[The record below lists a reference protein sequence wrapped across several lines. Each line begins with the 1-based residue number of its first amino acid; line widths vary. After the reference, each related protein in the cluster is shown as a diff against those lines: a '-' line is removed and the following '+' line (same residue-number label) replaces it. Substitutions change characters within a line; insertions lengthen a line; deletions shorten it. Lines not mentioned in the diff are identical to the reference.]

1 MNNIKK
7 TVSSFLVLG
16 LLASSGFFAFNALTR
31 SFDATQAS
39 APTLKR
45 NVKSSV
51 SSLSADD
58 FSSEV
63 EANHEELGVSITQS
77 TLTDTSQSLTVSF
90 RSKTLAGFKTAIG
103 NYIVEI
109 DDDNYSGDEN
119 NPAPEG
125 YDKFNEETGLP
136 EFEGKIA
143 FIVGS
148 VSENNKSVYLPSTFT
163 KAGKF
168 TAKITTIGAGCV
180 SADGSE
186 FNGQNVWAVNGVSKI
201 TNIYIPDTIEKVEA
215 DAFKGVPTEG
225 VTIHYEGTE
234 FSSSVFQSGWTDAPT
249 TALDASTTS
258 YNKKANKKA
267 NAAAGKVELPDALGR
282 PINFILGCQQDVN
295 NPKVA
300 DEKCNRPL
308 VIQYDKITNGTRE
321 TIFEELPLTN
331 TTNNPYDSCGKLA
344 SMSYTRQ
351 FGYKLGPGESIDDES
366 VVFHNIMKADAQGN
380 VDVSKTYFAKP
391 MIGYSEKQ
399 NITNLVNYKASMN
412 STFAGYSMFTL
423 KMDKNLSITSER
435 YPEPHSLYLDVKT
448 DIYEQNKAAIE
459 SGKTKIRY
467 SLYNLYNSSF
477 HFQYLGKGNELKD
490 VVIPVSSLI
499 SYQTLDSNKG
509 NLVSVLLKDSQI
521 GPDFKPKKV
530 RLFELQDI
538 TIQMDLLT
546 TSDSGSASI
555 LGKSSISYK
564 FAYITVIDTE
574 KNISV
579 FNWNVFLIVFF
590 IAYVVVYAAAAFITY
605 KVMKEKFK
613 NDEFRRVNDKK
624 FLKQAVLGGLGL
636 GVVLCAVLFIYMRTV
651 GFKNTIVVFNPT
663 DPLLIAFAIAGMIIV
678 GYFIV
683 YVIKLVKA
691 ERERRKAIR
700 LKLNE
705 DVADDGTNQ
714 FIEGVKLW
722 KLELKN

>member
-39 APTLKR
+39 TPTLKR
-45 NVKSSV
+45 NIKSSV

-109 DDDNYSGDEN
+109 TDDNYSGDEN

-143 FIVGS
+143 FIIGS
-148 VSENNKSVYLPSTFT
+148 VNENNKSVYLPSTFT

-168 TAKITTIGAGCV
+168 TARITTIGAGCV

-186 FNGQNVWAVNGVSKI
+186 FNEQNKWSLNKI
-201 TNIYIPDTIEKVEA
+201 TNIYIPDTIEKVESG
-215 DAFKGVPTEG
+215 AFTGVPTEG

-234 FSSSVFQSGWTDAPT
+234 FSSSVFESGWTDAQDS
-249 TALDASTTS
+249 ALDASTTS
-258 YNKKANKKA
+258 YNKKTNKKA

-308 VIQYDKITNGTRE
+308 VIQYDKISNGNRE

-344 SMSYTRQ
+344 NMSYTRQ
-351 FGYKLGPGESIDDES
+351 FGYKLGPNESIDDES
-366 VVFHNIMKADAQGN
+366 IVFHNIMKADAQGN
-380 VDVSKTYFAKP
+380 VDVSQTYFVKP

-399 NITNLVNYKASMN
+399 NITNLVSYKASMN

-423 KMDKNLSITSER
+423 KMDKNLSVTSER

-477 HFQYLGKGNELKD
+477 HFQYIGKGNELKD
-490 VVIPVSSLI
+490 VVVPVKSLI
-499 SYQTLDSNKG
+499 SYQTLDNNKG

-521 GPDFKPKKV
+521 GPDFAPEKV

-574 KNISV
+574 KNVSV
-579 FNWNVFLIVFF
+579 FNWNLFLIIFF
-590 IAYVVVYAAAAFITY
+590 IAYVVVYAAAAFATY
-605 KVMKEKFK
+605 KIMKEKFK

-624 FLKQAVLGGLGL
+624 FLKQAILGGLGF
-636 GVVLCAVLFIYMRTV
+636 GVVLCAVLFIFMRTV

-683 YVIKLVKA
+683 YLVKLIKA

-705 DVADDGTNQ
+705 DVADDGTN
-714 FIEGVKLW
+714 
-722 KLELKN
+722 

>member
-16 LLASSGFFAFNALTR
+16 LLASSGFFAVNALTR
-31 SFDATQAS
+31 SFDAAKAT

-51 SSLSADD
+51 GGLSADD
-58 FSSEV
+58 FSSEA
-63 EANHEELGVSITQS
+63 EANYEELGVSITQS

-90 RSKTLAGFKTAIG
+90 RSKTLSGYKTAIG
-103 NYIVEI
+103 NYVVEI
-109 DDDNYSGDEN
+109 DDPNFTGDDQ

-143 FIVGS
+143 FVIGS
-148 VSENNKSVYLPSTFT
+148 VSEANKKVYIPSTFT

-168 TAKITTIGAGCV
+168 TAKITTIASGCV

-186 FNGQNVWAVNGVSKI
+186 FNGNNTWMAGTNTKI
-201 TNIYIPDTIEKVEA
+201 TNIYIPNTIEKVEA
-215 DAFKGVPTEG
+215 NAFTGVPSEG

-234 FSSSVFQSGWTDAPT
+234 FSSSIFETGWTDAPA
-249 TALDASTTS
+249 TALNAATNS
-258 YNKKANKKA
+258 YDKKANKKA
-267 NAAAGKVELPDALGR
+267 NAAASKVDLPDALGR
-282 PINFILGCQQDVN
+282 PINFILGCTQDVN

-300 DEKCNRPL
+300 SEDCNRPL
-308 VIQYDKITNGTRE
+308 VIQYDKVTNNNGTEARE

-331 TTNNPYDSCGKLA
+331 TTQTPYDSCGKLA

-351 FGYKLGPGESIDDES
+351 FGYKLGPNESIDDES
-366 VVFHNIMKADAQGN
+366 IIFHNIMKADATGV
-380 VDVSKTYFAKP
+380 VDTTQTYFAKP

-399 NITNLVNYKASMN
+399 NLSNLVTFKASMN
-412 STFAGYSMFTL
+412 SKFAGYSMFTL

-435 YPEPHSLYLDVKT
+435 YPTPHSLYLDVKT
-448 DIYEQNKAAIE
+448 DIYEQNKTAIE

-467 SLYNLYNSSF
+467 SLYNLYNSSY
-477 HFQYLGKGNELKD
+477 HFQYIGKGNELKD
-490 VVIPVSSLI
+490 IVIPVKSLI
-499 SYQTLDSNKG
+499 SYQTLDNKKG
-509 NLVSVLLKDSQI
+509 NLVSVLLKDSAI
-521 GPDFKPKKV
+521 APDFSPEKV
-530 RLFELQDI
+530 RLFELQNV

-546 TSDSGSASI
+546 TSDSGSTSI
-555 LGKSSISYK
+555 LGKSSISYR

-579 FNWNVFLIVFF
+579 FNWNMFLIIFF
-590 IAYVVVYAAAAFITY
+590 IAYVVVYAAAAFTVY

-624 FLKQAVLGGLGL
+624 FLKQALLGGGGLGL
-636 GVVLCAVLFIYMRTV
+636 VLAAILFIYMRTV

-663 DPLLIAFAIAGMIIV
+663 DPLLIGFAIVGLIIT

-691 ERERRKAIR
+691 ERERRKTIR

-705 DVADDGTNQ
+705 DAADDGTN
-714 FIEGVKLW
+714 
-722 KLELKN
+722 

>member
-16 LLASSGFFAFNALTR
+16 LLASSGFFAVNALTR
-31 SFDATQAS
+31 SFNTTKAT
-39 APTLKR
+39 APTTLKR
-45 NVKSSV
+45 SAKSSV
-51 SSLSADD
+51 GSLSADD
-58 FSSEV
+58 FSSEE
-63 EANHEELGVSITQS
+63 EANYEELGVSITQS

-90 RSKTLAGFKTAIG
+90 RSKTLAGYKTAIG
-103 NYIVEI
+103 NYVVEI
-109 DDDNYSGDEN
+109 DDPNYTGDDQ

-148 VSENNKSVYLPSTFT
+148 VSENNKHVYLPTTFT

-180 SADGSE
+180 SQDGAE
-186 FNGQNVWAVNGVSKI
+186 FNGQNAWSLNKI
-201 TNIYIPDTIEKVEA
+201 TNIYIPNSIEKVEA
-215 DAFKGVPTEG
+215 GAFTNVPSSG
-225 VTIHYEGTE
+225 VTIHYEGSELPST
-234 FSSSVFQSGWTDAPT
+234 VFESGWCDNLSAVN
-249 TALDASTTS
+249 ASATS
-258 YNKKANKKA
+258 YNKKANKTA
-267 NAAAGKVELPDALGR
+267 NAAAGKVDLPDALGR
-282 PINFILGCQQDVN
+282 PINFILGCTQDAN

-300 DEKCNRPL
+300 SEECNRPL
-308 VIQYDKITNGTRE
+308 VIQYDKVTNNGGAETRE

-331 TTNNPYDSCGKLA
+331 TTQSPYDSCGKLSA
-344 SMSYTRQ
+344 MSYTRL
-351 FGYKLGPGESIDDES
+351 FGYKLGPNESIDDS
-366 VVFHNIMKADAQGN
+366 SIIFHNLMKADATGV
-380 VDVSKTYFAKP
+380 VDTSKTYFARP
-391 MIGYSEKQ
+391 TIGYSEKQ
-399 NITNLVNYKASMN
+399 DITNLVSYKASMN

-448 DIYEQNKAAIE
+448 DIYEQNKAKIE
-459 SGKTKIRY
+459 KGETKIRY

-477 HFQYLGKGNELKD
+477 HFQYIGKDNELKD
-490 VVIPVSSLI
+490 IVLPVKSLI
-499 SYQTLDSNKG
+499 SYQSLDSNKG
-509 NLVSVLLKDSQI
+509 NLVSVLLKDSAI
-521 GPDFKPKKV
+521 APDFAPEKV

-546 TSDSGSASI
+546 TSDSGSTSI
-555 LGKSSISYK
+555 LGKSSISYR
-564 FAYITVIDTE
+564 FAYITVIDTD

-579 FNWNVFLIVFF
+579 FNWNMFLIIFF

-624 FLKQAVLGGLGL
+624 FLKQALLGGGGLGI
-636 GVVLCAVLFIYMRTV
+636 VLAAVLFIFMRTV

-663 DPLLIAFAIAGMIIV
+663 DPLLIAFSIVALIIV

-683 YVIKLVKA
+683 YLIKLIKA

-705 DVADDGTNQ
+705 DVADDGTN
-714 FIEGVKLW
+714 
-722 KLELKN
+722 

>member
-16 LLASSGFFAFNALTR
+16 LLASSGFFAVNALTR
-31 SFDATQAS
+31 SFNTTKAT
-39 APTLKR
+39 APTSLKR
-45 NVKSSV
+45 NAKSSV
-51 SSLSADD
+51 GSLSADD
-58 FSSEV
+58 FSSEE
-63 EANHEELGVSITQS
+63 EANYEELGASITQS

-90 RSKTLAGFKTAIG
+90 RSKTLAGYKTAIG
-103 NYIVEI
+103 NYIVEV
-109 DDDNYSGDEN
+109 DDPNYTGDDS
-119 NPAPEG
+119 NPAPDG

-148 VSENNKSVYLPSTFT
+148 VSENNKHVYLPSTFT

-168 TAKITTIGAGCV
+168 TVKITTIGAGCV
-180 SADGSE
+180 TADGAE
-186 FNGQNVWAVNGVSKI
+186 FNNQNAWSLNKI
-201 TNIYIPDTIEKVEA
+201 TNIYIPDTMEKVEA
-215 DAFKGVPTEG
+215 GAFTGVPSEG

-234 FSSSVFQSGWTDAPT
+234 FSSSVFESGWTDAPAS
-249 TALDASTTS
+249 ALDASANS

-267 NAAAGKVELPDALGR
+267 NAAASKVELPDPLGR
-282 PINFILGCQQDVN
+282 PINFILGCTQDPN

-300 DEKCNRPL
+300 SEECNRPL
-308 VIQYDKITNGTRE
+308 VIQYDKVTTNGGAETRE
-321 TIFEELPLTN
+321 TIFEELSLTN
-331 TTNNPYDSCGKLA
+331 TTQSPYDSCGKLS
-344 SMSYTRQ
+344 SMSYTRT
-351 FGYKLGPGESIDDES
+351 FGYKLADNEYIDDES
-366 VVFHNIMKADAQGN
+366 IIFHNIMKADATGN
-380 VDVSKTYFAKP
+380 VDTSKTYFARP
-391 MIGYSEKQ
+391 TIGYSEKQ
-399 NITNLVNYKASMN
+399 DISNLVSYKASMN
-412 STFAGYSMFTL
+412 STFAGFSMFTL

-448 DIYEQNKAAIE
+448 DIYEQNKANIE

-477 HFQYLGKGNELKD
+477 HFQYIGKGNELKD
-490 VVIPVSSLI
+490 IVVPVKSLI
-499 SYQTLDSNKG
+499 SYQTLDNAKG
-509 NLVSVLLKDSQI
+509 NLVSVLLKDSAI
-521 GPDFKPKKV
+521 APDFKPEKV

-546 TSDSGSASI
+546 TSDSGSTSI
-555 LGKSSISYK
+555 LGKSSISYR
-564 FAYITVIDTE
+564 FAYITVIDTD

-579 FNWNVFLIVFF
+579 FNWNLFLIIFF
-590 IAYVVVYAAAAFITY
+590 IAYVVVYAAAAFATY
-605 KVMKEKFK
+605 KIMKEKFK

-624 FLKQAVLGGLGL
+624 FLKQALLGGGGLGI
-636 GVVLCAVLFIYMRTV
+636 VLCAILFIFMRTV

-663 DPLLIAFAIAGMIIV
+663 DPLLIAFSIVALIIV

-683 YVIKLVKA
+683 YLIKLIKA

-705 DVADDGTNQ
+705 DVADDGTN
-714 FIEGVKLW
+714 
-722 KLELKN
+722 